1 MRMIVCLGDDEKKL
15 SSTWNRAYTLEER
28 KLVFNLA
35 LQVEDWLRHDL
46 HVPAIQIVYAA
57 NNAHSEVIL
66 MGEQEGEQEQFL
78 LGNLKEPLMLHVHLI
93 CRGIIGKEYFP
104 GLPLTGPRPGEV
116 FDLRGNGSPT
126 EGQKKLSWKPKE
138 RQLLQQ
144 WLQKKFQ
151 TLL

>member
-1 MRMIVCLGDDEKKL
+1 MIGHITNAILTFEPLQIPSNL
-15 SSTWNRAYTLEER
+15 SGG
-28 KLVFNLA
+28 
-35 LQVEDWLRHDL
+35 
-46 HVPAIQIVYAA
+46 P
-57 NNAHSEVIL
+57 
-66 MGEQEGEQEQFL
+66 QFL

-93 CRGIIGKEYFP
+93 CRGIIGKEYLP
-104 GLPLTGPRPGEV
+104 GLPLIGPRPGEV

-126 EGQKKLSWKPKE
+126 EGQKKLSWNPKE